1 MLTLQYPYM
10 RKLRRLYY
18 GCRPRAGV
26 VAGDGPIYGELR
38 LGSFHNIVL
47 ALQKY
52 TNIDQD
58 SIFLDIGS
66 GLGKPCVHVA
76 YVVGCRCVGIEIV
89 GARWRQSLDSV
100 SAAKRV
106 CKSFPTPLMLHA
118 DMRSMESLSPF
129 THVFAFDSCYT
140 SDDLCTLLNLF
151 NNSTCTALV
160 SFCNPKKA
168 ARHGLHDCE
177 CPVTIQV
184 RMRGSG
190 ERHTAYIYRKTGG
203 TRTQLQLPP
212 VPDNYSHAA
221 SYSDALSTPVDEWT
235 MLQLKHRRPT
245 RKRKRKPPGVL
256 L

>member
-10 RKLRRLYY
+10 RKLRRLYHA
-18 GCRPRAGV
+18 CRPRAGV

-52 TNIDQD
+52 TDIDQE
-58 SIFLDIGS
+58 SIFLDVGS

-76 YVVGCRCVGIEIV
+76 YVVGCRCIGVEIV

-100 SAAKRV
+100 AAAKRL
-106 CKSFPTPLMLHA
+106 CASMRTPLMLHA
-118 DMRSMESLSPF
+118 DMRSLESLSPF

-140 SDDLCTLLNLF
+140 SNDLRTLLKLF
-151 NNSTCTALV
+151 HSSTCTALV

-168 ARHGLHDCE
+168 ARHGLSDCV
-177 CPVTIQV
+177 CPVTIPV
-184 RMRGSG
+184 RMCGSG
-190 ERHTAYIYRKTGG
+190 ERHTAYIYLKKGDTP
-203 TRTQLQLPP
+203 TQLQLPP
-212 VPDNYSHAA
+212 APDTYSHAT
-221 SYSDALSTPVDEWT
+221 SYSDALSISVDEWT
-235 MLQLKHRRPT
+235 ALQRKHRRPT
-245 RKRKRKPPGVL
+245 RKRKRKPPGIL